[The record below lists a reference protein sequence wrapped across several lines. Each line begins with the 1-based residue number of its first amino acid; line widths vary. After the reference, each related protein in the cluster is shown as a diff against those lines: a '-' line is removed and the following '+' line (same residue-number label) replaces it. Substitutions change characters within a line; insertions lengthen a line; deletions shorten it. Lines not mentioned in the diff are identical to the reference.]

1 MDLSKLKVNKDP
13 KAALSILLQL
23 SLLIVSLFYALLY
36 PPKADATVTSFYFRL
51 DRQSATA
58 PLSGVVCLNTTAV
71 ATESKVI
78 VSFPSTFSLNASSWT
93 VDTTPANLPSGA
105 TQWPSIVGPAVV
117 DIATNAAI
125 FTTGNITNGVNN
137 CFHFTG
143 GTSTVGAAG
152 NNELGQIWT
161 SKVTAG
167 GTTTNIDNAGY
178 ATSIVAGTNGEQVA
192 VTASISG
199 TFTFSLSPTAA
210 IYGQTLP
217 LGVLTNAAG
226 GNTAPN
232 QIQASITTNA
242 HNGYFAWIKSANA
255 KLHSAQVGSGSDINS
270 STGDLASTTGYGA
283 FAYSTTAN
291 IPSPFYT
298 NGVGTAPTTGNG
310 TTVGLLHSTQ
320 FDQIASE
327 TTAPISAHTFYVG
340 VRARLAGTELPAT
353 DYSDTLTLVASG
365 SF

>member
-1 MDLSKLKVNKDP
+1 
-13 KAALSILLQL
+13 
-23 SLLIVSLFYALLY
+23 LY
-36 PPKADATVTSFYFRL
+36 PPKADATVTSFYLRL

-58 PLSGVVCLNTTAV
+58 TLSGVVCLNTASV

-93 VDTTPANLPSGA
+93 VDTTVANLPSGA
-105 TQWPSIVGPAVV
+105 TQWPSIVGPALV
-117 DIATNAAI
+117 DTATNAAI

-137 CFHFTG
+137 CFHFTA

-161 SKVTAG
+161 SNVTAG
-167 GTTTNIDNAGY
+167 GTTTNIDNADY

-199 TFTFSLSPTAA
+199 TFTFSLSPTTA

-217 LGVLTNAAG
+217 LGVLTGAVG

-242 HNGYFAWIKSANA
+242 HNGYLAWVKSANA
-255 KLHSAQVGSGSDINS
+255 KLHSTQVGAGSDIS
-270 STGDLASTTGYGA
+270 STTGDLASSTGYGA
-283 FAYSTTAN
+283 FAWSSTATIA
-291 IPSPFYT
+291 SPY
-298 NGVGTAPTTGNG
+298 NASPTTGNG
-310 TTVGLLHSTQ
+310 TSVGLLHSAQ

-327 TTAPISAHTFYVG
+327 TTAPIASHTFNVG
-340 VRARLAGTELPAT
+340 VRARLSGTELPAT
-353 DYSDTLTLVASG
+353 DYSDALTLVASG